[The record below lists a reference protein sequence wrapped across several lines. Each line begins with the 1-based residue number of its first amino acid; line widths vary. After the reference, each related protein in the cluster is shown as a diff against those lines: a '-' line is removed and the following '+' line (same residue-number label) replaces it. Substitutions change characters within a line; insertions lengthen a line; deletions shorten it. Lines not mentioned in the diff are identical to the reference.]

1 LSSWQVEER
10 ARARRDRERVLF
22 AKKQAGDVRVC
33 LVYPNRYNIAMGNLG
48 FQAVYEIFDRHREVI
63 CERAF
68 LPDEEDA
75 ASVTRGGLRSLE
87 SGTPVHDFDVIAFS
101 ISFETDYWHVVRLL
115 DLIGLPLTSRARDG
129 RSPLVMAG
137 GPAVFLNPEP
147 LADFIDLFLV
157 GEAEE
162 MLPEF
167 LGLLSEA
174 RSRLHGQEPGLQALL
189 WESAARVAGAYVPA
203 FYEPAYNGAEQIGLD
218 YRGPGEPRV
227 ERRLIWDLNKFP
239 TTTRVLS
246 DEAVFGDMMLIEA
259 SRGCQWGCRF
269 CAAGYMYRP
278 IRTRGVEALA
288 QSVRAGLEHRQTIGL
303 VGAEMASVPGVDVL
317 SEIASEAGGRLSPS
331 SLKADCVTPRL
342 AAALARGRTRSVT
355 VAPEAGSERMRRVI
369 NKNLA
374 ETDILRAADLLV
386 GEGVQDLKLYF
397 MVGLPSELPEDVDA
411 IADLTAK
418 IRARLCDAE
427 RARRRVANITVS
439 VNPFVPKPWTPF
451 QWDPMEPIPAL
462 KQKFAR
468 LRRQLGAIPNVTLD
482 AESPR
487 EGYFQTLMSRG
498 DRRLGR
504 VVQAIHDADGDW
516 WSVIRHWQR
525 DGIAGLPH
533 PDTYVHRT
541 YGDGELFPWDII
553 DHRINKSFLWVERRK
568 ALMARQTPPCDTTTC
583 TSCAAC

>member
-10 ARARRDRERVLF
+10 ARARYARERALF
-22 AKKQAGDVRVC
+22 AKKHAGSIRVC
-33 LVYPNRYNIAMGNLG
+33 LVYPNHYNIAMGNLG
-48 FQAVYEIFDRHREVI
+48 FQAVYEIFDRHPEVV

-68 LPDEEDA
+68 LPDEADA
-75 ASVTRGGLRSLE
+75 ASVARGGLRSLE
-87 SGTPVHDFDVIAFS
+87 SSTPVHNFDVIAFS

-115 DLIGLPLTSRARDG
+115 DLIGLPLTSGARTG
-129 RSPLVMAG
+129 HGPLVMAG

-147 LADFIDLFLV
+147 LADFIDLFLI

-167 LGLLSEA
+167 LALLSEV
-174 RSRLHGQEPGLQALL
+174 RSTQHPALSTL
-189 WESAARVAGAYVPA
+189 VWQCAARLAGTYVPA
-203 FYEPAYNGAEQIGLD
+203 LYEPTYDGAQLVGLD
-218 YRGPGEPRV
+218 YRGPGDPGV
-227 ERRLIWDLNKFP
+227 ERRLIWDLNQFA

-246 DEAVFGDMMLIEA
+246 DEAVFGDMMLVEA

-278 IRTRGVEALA
+278 IRTRGVDALA
-288 QSVRAGLEHRQTIGL
+288 HTVRAGLQHRQTIGL

-317 SEIASEAGGRLSPS
+317 SEIAAQSGGRLSPS

-342 AAALARGRTRSVT
+342 AAALVRGGNHSVT
-355 VAPEAGSERMRRVI
+355 IAPEAGSERMRRVI
-369 NKNLA
+369 NKNLTEA
-374 ETDILRAADLLV
+374 DILRAADLLV
-386 GEGVQDLKLYF
+386 GEGVRDLKLYF
-397 MVGLPSELPEDVDA
+397 MIGLPSEQPEDVDA
-411 IADLTAK
+411 IAELTAR

-427 RARRRVANITVS
+427 RARRRVAHITVS

-451 QWDPMEPIPAL
+451 QWDAMESIPAL
-462 KQKFAR
+462 RQKFAR
-468 LRRQLGAIPNVTLD
+468 LRRRLAALPNVTLD

-487 EGYFQTLMSRG
+487 EGYFQTLLSRG
-498 DRRLGR
+498 DRRVGR
-504 VVQAIHDADGDW
+504 VVHAIHAANGDW

-533 PDTYVHRT
+533 PDAYVHRT
-541 YGDGELFPWDII
+541 YGDDERLPWDFI
-553 DHRINKSFLWVERRK
+553 DHRIDKSFLWVERRK